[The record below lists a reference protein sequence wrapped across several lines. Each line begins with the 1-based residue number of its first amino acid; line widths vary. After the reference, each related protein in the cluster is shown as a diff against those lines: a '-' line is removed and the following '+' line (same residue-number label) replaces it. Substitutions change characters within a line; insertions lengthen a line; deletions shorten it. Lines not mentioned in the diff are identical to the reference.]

1 MEQAQSLPNKEQPKK
16 KQQQSVVTHPVES
29 EAEPQV
35 GTKEENMKGVTPPV
49 ESEAEPQVG
58 AKEETKKAVKVGNM
72 TITYN

>member
-1 MEQAQSLPNKEQPKK
+1 MEQAQSIPNKEQPKK

-29 EAEPQV
+29 
-35 GTKEENMKGVTPPV
+35 K
-49 ESEAEPQVG
+49 AEPQVG